1 VISFRALK
9 YLSAASLLLSISV
22 PAVAQVA
29 RGRASQELNEYDRS
43 EQMPNGKGWGQAH
56 DRQDAS
62 FNAVSAAPADAANRS
77 DGMEPRGYVSNAPV
91 IAAPAIKYHGG
102 PVMLGTTNVYFIW
115 YGDWSGDHAA
125 QNLLPEFAR
134 SLGGSKW
141 YNINTTY
148 LNKSKQRV
156 SNSVHFGGNAFNT
169 SSYKTLNDANVQT
182 IVLNAIKNGSLP
194 KDSHGVYFVLTAPD
208 VKETSGFCTNYCGW
222 HSHALLNGTDVKF
235 AFVGDASKQ
244 CASACEE
251 QTTRS
256 PNADPGVDG
265 MASVLAHE
273 LSEAVTDP
281 DLNAWYDAQGDENA
295 DKCAW
300 TFGST
305 FTANNGS
312 KANVHLGT
320 RDWLV
325 QQNWV
330 NSGAGYC
337 AKSH

>member
-1 VISFRALK
+1 MAPQQGGFGSPFATGDEAEEEE
-9 YLSAASLLLSISV
+9 SAS
-22 PAVAQVA
+22 
-29 RGRASQELNEYDRS
+29 S
-43 EQMPNGKGWGQAH
+43 ET
-56 DRQDAS
+56 RT
-62 FNAVSAAPADAANRS
+62 
-77 DGMEPRGYVSNAPV
+77 DGMEPRGYVLNTPAT
-91 IAAPAIKYHGG
+91 AAPPIKYHGG

-115 YGDWSGDHAA
+115 YGDWSSDRAA

-148 LNKSKQRV
+148 MNAAKQRV
-156 SNSVHFGGNAFNT
+156 SNAVHFAGNAFNT

-182 IVLNAIKNGSLP
+182 IVFNAIKNGSVP
-194 KDSHGVYFVLTAPD
+194 KDPHGVYFVLTAPG

-222 HSHALLNGTDVKF
+222 HAHATLNGTDVKY
-235 AFVGDASKQ
+235 AFVGNPKNQ
-244 CASACEE
+244 CAAACEE

-256 PNADPGVDG
+256 PNADPAVDG

-273 LSEAVTDP
+273 LSEAATDP

-300 TFGST
+300 QFGATYTTS
-305 FTANNGS
+305 NGS

-320 RDWLV
+320 RDWLI
-325 QQNWV
+325 QENWI
-330 NSGAGYC
+330 NSASGHC
-337 AKSH
+337 AKTY